1 MSDSPFRIKN
11 DSGWKYMIFRCGFS
25 LQSDEQ
31 IYSRV
36 IEDYFENLT
45 YFKIG
50 KLLYLP
56 HCEKL
61 TYHFK
66 WRVIWNKVNSPLH
79 EFEFKNWN
87 VKVIFGSTVGGL
99 HQRGGWVC
107 LWIRLLVKKL
117 YKHGKRGKKGGKN
130 VSPFL
135 FCFTKILSNW
145 GLCAKDFWIFDEKWM
160 NESRKSENINI
171 VGKYDKI
178 YNL

>member
-1 MSDSPFRIKN
+1 
-11 DSGWKYMIFRCGFS
+11 MIFRCGFS

-99 HQRGGWVC
+99 HQRGGWV
-107 LWIRLLVKKL
+107 WPIW
-117 YKHGKRGKKGGKN
+117 KH
-130 VSPFL
+130 L
-135 FCFTKILSNW
+135 EILSS
-145 GLCAKDFWIFDEKWM
+145 FFE
-160 NESRKSENINI
+160 ESEWNFAYGFLLRKLKINI
-171 VGKYDKI
+171 WKKI
-178 YNL
+178 FPPPLSYFSMFFKALSPKSLI